1 MQMHSNTL
9 SQFCHTH
16 DSSGDNSENE
26 KRTLLVIVLT
36 GLTMVVEVIAG
47 YVTGSMALLA
57 DGWHMGTHVLAL
69 GITYAGYML
78 ARHYRGSGIFSFGTG
93 KFNILGGYTSALF
106 LGLAGAWMIVESVER
121 LIQPQE
127 IAFSQA
133 IVVVII
139 GLAVN
144 LLSVIIMGG
153 HGHSHDHANDHDH
166 DGHGHEHGD
175 GCGHSPAHKTPPGGH
190 DHSFRAAYL
199 HVVADAFTSVL
210 ALIALLC
217 GQYMGWAFLDP
228 VIGVVGG
235 VVICKWAFSLL
246 RTTGLLLLDGG
257 VDRALLEE
265 IGRRLESDG
274 DSRLADLHVWN
285 TGPGRLAVIASVVT
299 GQGRQP
305 EEYQR
310 RVREVPGVEHV
321 SIEVNSCRDDDC
333 ACTASVSG

>member
-1 MQMHSNTL
+1 MQMHGDTL
-9 SQFCHTH
+9 NRFCHTH
-16 DSSGDNSENE
+16 DSSGDSSENE

-69 GITYAGYML
+69 GITYAGYLL
-78 ARHYRGSGIFSFGTG
+78 ARRYRGSGIFSFGTG

-121 LIQPQE
+121 LIEPQE

-153 HGHSHDHANDHDH
+153 HGHSHTHDH
-166 DGHGHEHGD
+166 EHEHDHEHGEHEHGHD
-175 GCGHSPAHKTPPGGH
+175 CGDSHGHGKKSEAH

-199 HVVADAFTSVL
+199 HVIADAFTSVL

-228 VIGVVGG
+228 VIGIVGG
-235 VVICKWAFSLL
+235 AVICKWAFSLL

-321 SIEVNSCRDDDC
+321 SIEVNSCQDENC
-333 ACTASVSG
+333 ACATQ